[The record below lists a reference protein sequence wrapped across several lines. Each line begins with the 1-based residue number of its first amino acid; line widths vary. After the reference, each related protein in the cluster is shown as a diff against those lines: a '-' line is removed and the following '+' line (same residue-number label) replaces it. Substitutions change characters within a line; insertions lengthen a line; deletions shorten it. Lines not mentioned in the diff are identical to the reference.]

1 MVERDASVVGADAAA
16 DELANTPAI
25 CRRSYVHDTVVTAF
39 EKGLLERFAATLKSC
54 RSPAARETALAQVA
68 EASAAT
74 AAPLSGARLVGQ
86 GVLRF
91 LGFEIYRARLW
102 VQPGFDADNY
112 AAHPLALELTYHRD
126 FSADAIAKRSIEE
139 MRRVG
144 SFTPQQAT
152 RWQQALSADRPT
164 VLDIRCDP
172 NVPPIPPHASFEQVK
187 AMASSVWH
195 GDEDAWGFIKEGFK
209 QKVQEY
215 LPGAKRP

>member
-1 MVERDASVVGADAAA
+1 MK
-16 DELANTPAI
+16 NIAI
-25 CRRSYVHDTVVTAF
+25 TAIF
-39 EKGLLERFAATLKSC
+39 TSALMAFG
-54 RSPAARETALAQVA
+54 PQTALAQVA
-68 EASAAT
+68 EASAAA

-91 LGFEIYRARLW
+91 MGFEIYRARLW

-152 RWQQALSADRPT
+152 RWQQALA
-164 VLDIRCDP
+164 
-172 NVPPIPPHASFEQVK
+172 A
-187 AMASSVWH
+187 A
-195 GDEDAWGFIKEGFK
+195 
-209 QKVQEY
+209 
-215 LPGAKRP
+215 LPLSLIHI

>member
-1 MVERDASVVGADAAA
+1 MK
-16 DELANTPAI
+16 TIAI
-25 CRRSYVHDTVVTAF
+25 TAIF
-39 EKGLLERFAATLKSC
+39 TIALMAFG
-54 RSPAARETALAQVA
+54 PQTALAQVA
-68 EASAAT
+68 EASAAA

-152 RWQQALSADRPT
+152 RWHQALAAALPD
-164 VLDIRCDP
+164 
-172 NVPPIPPHASFEQVK
+172 VK
-187 AMASSVWH
+187 A
-195 GDEDAWGFIKEGFK
+195 GDRLLGLY
-209 QKVQEY
+209 Q
-215 LPGAKRP
+215 PGAGAMFKMGGRVVGELDPTRTDERTLGALMALGVTCSSSAASVALRSDATSLARP